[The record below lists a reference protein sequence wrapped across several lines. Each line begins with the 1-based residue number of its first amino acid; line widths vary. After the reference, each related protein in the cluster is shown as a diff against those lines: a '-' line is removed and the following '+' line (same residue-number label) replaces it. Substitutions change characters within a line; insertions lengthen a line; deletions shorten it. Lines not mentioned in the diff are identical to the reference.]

1 MQEILAFS
9 LFVFAGLL
17 LIQVIL
23 WLIDKITDIII
34 YKNK

>member
-9 LFVFAGLL
+9 LFVLAGLL

-23 WLIDKITDIII
+23 WLIDKITDIIM
-34 YKNK
+34 YKK